1 MFLYVILTAVKR
13 HRKYIKHIKD
23 DKNVSPDIIYVI
35 WAVVVIIFYV
45 QDDSDPVWVDT
56 VGWAVIVIKSSMYR
70 MTVSLYG

>member
-35 WAVVVIIFYV
+35 WAVVVI
-45 QDDSDPVWVDT
+45 
-56 VGWAVIVIKSSMYR
+56 KSSMYR